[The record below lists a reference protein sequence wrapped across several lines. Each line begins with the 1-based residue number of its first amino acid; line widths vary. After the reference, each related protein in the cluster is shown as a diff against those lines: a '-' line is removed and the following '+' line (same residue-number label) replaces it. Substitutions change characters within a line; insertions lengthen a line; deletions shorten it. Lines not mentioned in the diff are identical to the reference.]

1 MNAWDHLPNAQ
12 HIDWVIESAQQNPKE
27 WSFLSG
33 NYELFSSETM
43 RQSLLAAFN
52 RSTRLGRRD
61 ARALCFETLAKNID
75 PGSRRWNR
83 RPQPGNPYVI
93 EHTARWAVIA
103 LIAYDDCDQYLD
115 MTSDKLKT
123 WALLSEQPQAMLLVP
138 TVEIRERIAQLN
150 AA

>member
-12 HIDWVIESAQQNPKE
+12 YIDWVIDSVKQHSKE

-33 NYELFSSETM
+33 NYELISSHIM
-43 RQSLLAAFN
+43 RQSFLAAFN

-61 ARALCFETLAKNID
+61 VRSLCFATLAKNIA
-75 PGSRRWNR
+75 PESRDWDCRLVR
-83 RPQPGNPYVI
+83 GNPYVI
-93 EHTARWAVIA
+93 EHTAKWAVIA
-103 LIAYDDCDQYLD
+103 LIAYDDCGQYLD
-115 MTSDKLKT
+115 MTSEQLKT

-138 TVEIRERIAQLN
+138 TVEIREHIRELN

>member
-12 HIDWVIESAQQNPKE
+12 YIDWVIESAQQHPKE

-43 RQSLLAAFN
+43 RQSFLAAFN

-75 PGSRRWNR
+75 PESENWGRYLQS
-83 RPQPGNPYVI
+83 GNPYVI

-103 LIAYDDCDQYLD
+103 LIAYDDCGQYLD
-115 MTSDKLKT
+115 MTSEQLRT
-123 WALLSEQPQAMLLVP
+123 WALLSEQPQAMLLLP
-138 TVEIRERIAQLN
+138 TVEIRECIRELN